1 MYSDVRSEIKLNM
14 EFWIRVLLVHSILKS
29 AHGFGLNPLIL
40 MPFMIR
46 REEKIG
52 DSTCLRITHTYDPL
66 FCLFVCVYPHLF
78 WISSGGMTSR
88 RLLLHHAAPVCDTFG
103 HSDPVEVFCCL
114 AGFVPFEFRA
124 FPMGV

>member
-103 HSDPVEVFCCL
+103 HSDQTRR
-114 AGFVPFEFRA
+114 GFLLFSWVCA
-124 FPMGV
+124 L